1 MLTGTSVVGGSI
13 GAGLGCLIVDSVD
26 PKIPWEEKLK
36 RAGFSSVATGLVG
49 AAMRIPVIG
58 TILS

>member
-1 MLTGTSVVGGSI
+1 MLTGNSLVGGSI

-26 PKIPWEEKLK
+26 SKLPWEEKLR
-36 RAGFSSVATGLVG
+36 RAGFTSVTTGLVG

-58 TILS
+58 VILS